1 MNAARLSKTISALIF
16 IYLFQIT
23 VVARIDF
30 PFGSFDL
37 FLLCALVF
45 IAVSDR
51 IGAISIGFIS
61 GILLDLTPGLDSPI
75 GQWMLIMTLMGW
87 VISLNRESV
96 GNFEDSPFLFVVIIC
111 SALAI
116 SLLIYLILS
125 YLLGE
130 NTGAFLNNLKAIFIE
145 TLWSFF
151 LSPLL
156 MPLILKLNNQIQSNQ
171 ERV

>member
-1 MNAARLSKTISALIF
+1 
-16 IYLFQIT
+16 
-23 VVARIDF
+23 
-30 PFGSFDL
+30 
-37 FLLCALVF
+37 
-45 IAVSDR
+45 
-51 IGAISIGFIS
+51 
-61 GILLDLTPGLDSPI
+61 GLDSPI

-111 SALAI
+111 SALTI

-130 NTGAFLNNLKAIFIE
+130 NTGSFLNNLKAIFIE

-151 LSPLL
+151 LSPIL
-156 MPLILKLNNQIQSNQ
+156 MPLILKLNKQIQSNQ

>member
-1 MNAARLSKTISALIF
+1 MNAARLSKTISALVF

-23 VVARIDF
+23 VIARIDF

-45 IAVSDR
+45 IARSDR
-51 IGAISIGFIS
+51 IGAISIGFIA
-61 GILLDLTPGLDSPI
+61 GFLLDLTPGLDSPI

-96 GNFEDSPFLFVVIIC
+96 GNFEDSTLVFVLII
-111 SALAI
+111 SAAI
-116 SLLIYLILS
+116 ALSLIAYLILS
-125 YLLGE
+125 WLLGE
-130 NTGAFLNNLKAIFIE
+130 NTGQVFNNLKSIFIE
-145 TLWSFF
+145 TLWSLF

-156 MPLILKLNNQIQSNQ
+156 MPLILKINNQIQSNQ

>member
-1 MNAARLSKTISALIF
+1 MNAARLSKTISALVF

-23 VVARIDF
+23 VIARIDF

-45 IAVSDR
+45 IARSDR
-51 IGAISIGFIS
+51 IGAISIGFIA
-61 GILLDLTPGLDSPI
+61 GFLLDLTPGLDSPI

-96 GNFEDSPFLFVVIIC
+96 GNFEDSTLVFVLII
-111 SALAI
+111 SAAIAI
-116 SLLIYLILS
+116 SLIAYLILS
-125 YLLGE
+125 WLLGE
-130 NTGAFLNNLKAIFIE
+130 NTGQVFNNLKSIFIE
-145 TLWSFF
+145 TLWSLF

-156 MPLILKLNNQIQSNQ
+156 MPLILKFNNQIQSNQ

>member
-1 MNAARLSKTISALIF
+1 MNAARLSKTISALVF

-23 VVARIDF
+23 VIARIDF

-45 IAVSDR
+45 IARSDR
-51 IGAISIGFIS
+51 IGAISIGFIA
-61 GILLDLTPGLDSPI
+61 GFLLDLTPGLDSPI

-96 GNFEDSPFLFVVIIC
+96 GNFEDSTLVFVLII
-111 SALAI
+111 SAAIAI
-116 SLLIYLILS
+116 SLIAYLILS
-125 YLLGE
+125 WLLGE
-130 NTGAFLNNLKAIFIE
+130 NTGQVFNNLKSIFIE
-145 TLWSFF
+145 TLWSLF

-156 MPLILKLNNQIQSNQ
+156 MPLILKINNQIQSNQ

>member
-1 MNAARLSKTISALIF
+1 MNAARLSKTISALVF

-23 VVARIDF
+23 VIARIDF

-45 IAVSDR
+45 IARSDR
-51 IGAISIGFIS
+51 IGAISIGFIA
-61 GILLDLTPGLDSPI
+61 GFLLDLTPGLDSPI

-96 GNFEDSPFLFVVIIC
+96 GNFEDSPMVFVLIIC
-111 SALAI
+111 AAIAI
-116 SLLIYLILS
+116 SLIAYLILS
-125 YLLGE
+125 WLLGE
-130 NTGAFLNNLKAIFIE
+130 NTGQVFNNLKSIFIE
-145 TLWSFF
+145 TLWSLF

-156 MPLILKLNNQIQSNQ
+156 MPLILKFNNQIQSNQ